1 MCEHPRPLDGAVA
14 LVTGASGA
22 IGEAIA
28 EELAAMGAE
37 LALHCFTRPV
47 DNLVERLQGDGATA
61 VSIRADL
68 ARADAPGELVAHT
81 RARLGA
87 PRLLIHAA
95 GSLRPA
101 LAQRVSIDDWESM
114 QAVNVRAALELVN
127 RCLHDM
133 IANRSGRIIALGS
146 VSGLRGMSAHA
157 GYAGTKAA
165 LAGVIKS
172 VAREVAPHGI
182 TCNVVTPGYVPSR
195 MSELGGRSVRERIIA
210 ATPMRRAGTAAE
222 VAAAVGFLCSP
233 AAAYITGQ
241 ILAVDGGLSM

>member
-1 MCEHPRPLDGAVA
+1 MTQRTRPLEGAVA

-28 EELAAMGAE
+28 EELASMGAE
-37 LALHCFTRPV
+37 LALHWFTRPV
-47 DNLVERLQGDGATA
+47 DGLLERLRHDRTRA
-61 VSIRADL
+61 VAIHADL
-68 ARADAPGELVAHT
+68 AQADGPHELVS
-81 RARLGA
+81 RARAELHA
-87 PRLLIHAA
+87 PRVLVPA

-101 LAQRVSIDDWESM
+101 LAQRAPLDDWEQM
-114 QAVNVRAALELVN
+114 QAVNVRAALALVN

-133 IANRSGRIIALGS
+133 IAERNGRIVVLGS

-165 LAGVIKS
+165 LAGIAKS

-182 TCNVVTPGYVPSR
+182 TCNVVAPGYVPSWWSAR
-195 MSELGGRSVRERIIA
+195 GGPAGRARTLE

-233 AAAYITGQ
+233 AAGYITGQ
-241 ILAVDGGLSM
+241 ILAVDGGLGM

>member
-1 MCEHPRPLDGAVA
+1 VA

-28 EELAAMGAE
+28 EELAGMGAE
-37 LALHCFTRPV
+37 LALHCCTHPV
-47 DNLVERLQGDGATA
+47 DDLVERLQEDGVRA

-68 ARADAPGELVAHT
+68 AQADGPQEVVAHA

-87 PRLLIHAA
+87 PRLLVHAA

-101 LAQRVSIDDWESM
+101 LAQRASIDDWELM
-114 QAVNVRAALELVN
+114 QAVNVRATLELVN

-133 IANRSGRIIALGS
+133 IENRTGRIVALGS
-146 VSGLRGMSAHA
+146 VSGLRGMSGHA

-165 LAGVIKS
+165 LTGVIKS

-182 TCNVVTPGYVPSR
+182 TCNVVAPGYVPSK
-195 MSELGGRSVRERIIA
+195 MSELGGRSVRERIIS
-210 ATPMRRAGTAAE
+210 ATPMNRAGTATE